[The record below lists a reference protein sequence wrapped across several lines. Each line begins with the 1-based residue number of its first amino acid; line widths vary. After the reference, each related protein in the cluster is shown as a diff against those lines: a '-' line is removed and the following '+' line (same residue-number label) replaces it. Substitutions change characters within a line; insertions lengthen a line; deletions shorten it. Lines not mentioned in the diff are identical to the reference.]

1 MTEKWRGPIP
11 GVCLIESIVIVKW
24 LKNGRD
30 QHQVSILKRCPL
42 RERVDCNILIS
53 IFIIDLHRSHY
64 KILKVMNLIFTG
76 CIVPPATTT
85 ALASLT
91 MLVKCTAGFNR
102 RNFKLE
108 QLSQPVERYMYNDL
122 WYRYTC
128 ICCGSIYPW
137 FELYFLLLLCM
148 VTYDNEFET
157 KENKI

>member
-1 MTEKWRGPIP
+1 MTEKWQGPTP
-11 GVCLIESIVIVKW
+11 GVHLRE
-24 LKNGRD
+24 
-30 QHQVSILKRCPL
+30 VSDLKRCPL

-91 MLVKCTAGFNR
+91 TLVKCTAGFNR

-108 QLSQPVERYMYNDL
+108 QLSRPVERYMYNDL
-122 WYRYTC
+122 WYRYAC
-128 ICCGSIYPW
+128 ICCGSIHPW
-137 FELYFLLLLCM
+137 FEFYSLLLLCM
-148 VTYDNEFET
+148 VMYDNKFET

>member
-1 MTEKWRGPIP
+1 MTEKWQGPTP
-11 GVCLIESIVIVKW
+11 GVHLSEMS
-24 LKNGRD
+24 D
-30 QHQVSILKRCPL
+30 LKRCPL

-91 MLVKCTAGFNR
+91 TLVKCTAGFNR

-108 QLSQPVERYMYNDL
+108 QLSQPVERYTVFIRL
-122 WYRYTC
+122 SAQPC
-128 ICCGSIYPW
+128 ISAHL
-137 FELYFLLLLCM
+137 E
-148 VTYDNEFET
+148 
-157 KENKI
+157 

>member
-1 MTEKWRGPIP
+1 MTEKWQGPTP
-11 GVCLIESIVIVKW
+11 GVHLSEMS
-24 LKNGRD
+24 D
-30 QHQVSILKRCPL
+30 LKRCPL

-108 QLSQPVERYMYNDL
+108 QLSRPVERYD
-122 WYRYTC
+122 C
-128 ICCGSIYPW
+128 IMIYDTGIRIFVVVQFIW
-137 FELYFLLLLCM
+137 
-148 VTYDNEFET
+148 
-157 KENKI
+157 

>member
-1 MTEKWRGPIP
+1 MTEKWQGPTP
-11 GVCLIESIVIVKW
+11 GVHLRE
-24 LKNGRD
+24 
-30 QHQVSILKRCPL
+30 VSDLKRCPL

-108 QLSQPVERYMYNDL
+108 QLSQPVEWYMYNDL
-122 WYRYTC
+122 
-128 ICCGSIYPW
+128 
-137 FELYFLLLLCM
+137 
-148 VTYDNEFET
+148 
-157 KENKI
+157 